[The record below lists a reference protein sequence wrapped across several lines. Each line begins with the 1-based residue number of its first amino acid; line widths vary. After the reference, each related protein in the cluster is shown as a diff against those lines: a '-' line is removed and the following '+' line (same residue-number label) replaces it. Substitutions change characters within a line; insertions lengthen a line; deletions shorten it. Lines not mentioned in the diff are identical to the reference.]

1 MQLNNNL
8 ILLNFS
14 DYFQVDLTIHIN
26 TPHNDFQKQLNQDDR
41 AKVRAEFN
49 AGIERLNEEFIKLKW
64 PPIELT
70 NDEIDC
76 LVGLYVNQSVKN
88 ETSGSH
94 YRLVGPFII
103 PSERQQ
109 LNMALIADRWVALSA
124 FQRLYSPIE

>member
-26 TPHNDFQKQLNQDDR
+26 TPHNDFQKQLNQNDR
-41 AKVRAEFN
+41 AKVSADFN

-64 PPIELT
+64 PRIELT
-70 NDEIDC
+70 NNEINC
-76 LVGLYVNQSVKN
+76 LVGLYVSQLVKN
-88 ETSGSH
+88 DTSGTH

-109 LNMALIADRWVALSA
+109 LNVALIADR
-124 FQRLYSPIE
+124 